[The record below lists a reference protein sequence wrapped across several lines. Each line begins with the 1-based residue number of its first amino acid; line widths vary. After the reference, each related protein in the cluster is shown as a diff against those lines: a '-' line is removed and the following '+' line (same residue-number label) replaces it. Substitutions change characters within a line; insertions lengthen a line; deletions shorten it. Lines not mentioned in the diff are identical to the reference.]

1 MLTSKDIDKL
11 MAVFPTK
18 EDVRSIVE
26 RELKPVSKTQ
36 QEILMAM
43 DRLATA
49 IEKQNL
55 QVAAMAMQLDRHE
68 KWIRQIA
75 KEAGVNL
82 KD

>member
-1 MLTSKDIDKL
+1 MLTSKDIDKII
-11 MAVFPTK
+11 AVVATK
-18 EDVRSIVE
+18 EDVRQLNE
-26 RELKPVSKTQ
+26 RVDKLERTQ
-36 QEILMAM
+36 QQILSAI

-75 KEAGVNL
+75 KQAGVKL
-82 KD
+82 SD